1 MQSFILIRRKNR
13 RFTMLMRDE
22 IIPHKK
28 SINFLCHFFRKKV
41 FQVLNQIQH
50 GQITIQDGDNIYSF
64 GEKSDSTVHITV
76 HDPHFY
82 QSVVLG
88 GSIGAAESYIL
99 GEWTSSNLSNFI
111 RLMTKNI
118 ALTNNL
124 ESGLSIISVLI
135 SKIYHFFRSKYISMS
150 RRNIHYHYDLSNDF
164 FKLFL
169 DKSMMYSSAI
179 FPTKTSTLET
189 ASEFKLKTICDKLEL
204 TQKDH
209 LLEIGTGWGG
219 FAIYAAKHYDC
230 HVTTTT
236 ISEAQYQYA
245 LQKIKENGLENKI
258 SLLLK
263 DYRILEGT
271 YDKLVS
277 IEMLEAVGH
286 AFYKTYLE
294 TCNRL
299 LKPKGKMLIQTITI
313 ADQYYEQAK
322 KRVDFIQR
330 YIFPGCCI
338 PSVTVLLDHM
348 TKHTNLRLVD
358 LQDIGLDYALTLRH
372 WRDRFFTNL
381 PAVKKLGFND
391 QFTRLWEY
399 YLTYSE
405 AGFDEQHLSDMQMLL
420 LKGS

>member
-1 MQSFILIRRKNR
+1 
-13 RFTMLMRDE
+13 MLMRDE

-135 SKIYHFFRSKYISMS
+135 SKIYHFFRSNYISMS

>member
-1 MQSFILIRRKNR
+1 
-13 RFTMLMRDE
+13 MLMRDE